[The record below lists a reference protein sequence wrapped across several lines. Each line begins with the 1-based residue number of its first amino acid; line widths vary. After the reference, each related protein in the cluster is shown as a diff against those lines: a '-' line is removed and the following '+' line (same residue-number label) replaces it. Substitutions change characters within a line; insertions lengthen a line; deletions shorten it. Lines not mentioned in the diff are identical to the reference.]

1 MGLLGGAGAGRVRPV
16 LWWDPRLPSS
26 RPFPLTACPEGP
38 PLLQLVCPQELCT
51 PDFCRIHWLSSLFPS
66 RPFKGPS
73 PDLIRGPFLGM
84 ILLCLPSA
92 LSVAFKCPS
101 LSLNLQTFCG
111 VGGNSVGFGLFFGHR
126 SLEACRILSPG
137 TAPGVGHMW
146 FQFVFVDFMVL
157 CICSFFIVD
166 LFLKS
171 LLNLLQYCFHFV
183 FWCFGCQTCRL
194 LAPQPRIKPTLLC
207 TGRARLSRC
216 TAREDPILS
225 FLFVYFWG

>member
-1 MGLLGGAGAGRVRPV
+1 MSKACFLRFCVSFHLFLEDSIA
-16 LWWDPRLPSS
+16 PSS
-26 RPFPLTACPEGP
+26 VLVGRCWGGEGASCSLVGPSPSVLSPVSFDCPFRRGLPFSSWFALRSCARLISCW
-38 PLLQLVCPQELCT
+38 
-51 PDFCRIHWLSSLFPS
+51 IHWLSSLFPS
-66 RPFKGPS
+66 RLFEGPS

-92 LSVAFKCPS
+92 LSVAFKCLS

-111 VGGNSVGFGLFFGHR
+111 VAGNSVGFGLFFGHR

-137 TAPGVGHMW
+137 TAPGVGHVW

-157 CICSFFIVD
+157 CICLFFIVD

-183 FWCFGCQTCRL
+183 FWCFWL
-194 LAPQPRIKPTLLC
+194 PNL
-207 TGRARLSRC
+207 
-216 TAREDPILS
+216 
-225 FLFVYFWG
+225 